1 MQNSKITKCTSS
13 IIIIFLLTSIQS
25 LSTSSLTSSLAIT
38 RRLRIKGAILG
49 GLIGDS
55 LALGGHYEYDSKVIA
70 DRIGSYRELS
80 APTVNYGIGWG
91 RANYHPGKIA
101 GDMTDAGDVALMLL
115 EYLASLPNGNSFDF
129 DGFAN
134 HWFTEIEVKGYGS
147 CNFISVGRDATSCPD
162 GLRPGYLNG
171 ATRKTLDA
179 IRLSPN
185 AHGKARKALAADV
198 NCLFGATHIAPL
210 LAMPTYISNEEALV
224 RDAVAT
230 VYITHKHRD
239 PVKAAEFLAR
249 AAYRILNGMSLRNS
263 LEEADKATND
273 QFISARL
280 AEAIAKVHEATDS
293 NSQLAAQGRFTDDVA
308 ITSLARLWEVGKSEP
323 IKVGKASPTEGALPA
338 ALYFSLKYENS
349 LEEAL
354 IANANCG
361 GDSGARAM
369 VIGLL
374 LGGLH
379 GETAL
384 PQRWTTAHNSY
395 KHANSLLTILEQRV
409 EKEIDKH
416 TEL

>member
-1 MQNSKITKCTSS
+1 MLFSRTFTAINLLVSITRTTTTTTTAAAAAS
-13 IIIIFLLTSIQS
+13 
-25 LSTSSLTSSLAIT
+25 STSSRGA
-38 RRLRIKGAILG
+38 RIKGAILG

-55 LALGGHYEYDSKVIA
+55 LALGGHYEYDAKVIA

-80 APTVNYGIGWG
+80 APTVNYGVGWG

-101 GDMTDAGDVALMLL
+101 GDMTDAGDVSLMLL
-115 EYLASLPNGNSFDF
+115 DYLASLPNGYSFDF
-129 DGFAN
+129 DGFAD
-134 HWFTEIEVKGYGS
+134 HWYTEIEIKGYGS

-162 GLRPGYLNG
+162 GLRSGYLNG

-230 VYITHKHRD
+230 VYISHKHRD

-249 AAYRILNGMSLRNS
+249 AAFRILNGMSLRES

-361 GDSGARAM
+361 GDSGARSM

-374 LGGLH
+374 LGG
-379 GETAL
+379 
-384 PQRWTTAHNSY
+384 WTTW
-395 KHANSLLTILEQRV
+395 
-409 EKEIDKH
+409 
-416 TEL
+416 